1 MLKRI
6 PEAFIG
12 FVMGSFPHCHWMG
25 QAPVAPTPSPGPESA
40 STTLMGPAG
49 QQAKANAELLSEI
62 YRVVLLSEPK
72 GRSSFGNFVD
82 SMNQGASLE
91 GVYNGFVHS
100 SLYREAE
107 QKFKGHTPAAMNRF
121 IREMIVLLRA
131 EQHPVGFF
139 NEDAEPLPT
148 PVDLSQPPP
157 AGAPPLR
164 ERSRPELPK
173 IEELIAQHLRQIFAN
188 ASFFTLK
195 RVLGDEV
202 LKVLDEMKS
211 DPKLRAQWY
220 ATQVVRMME
229 YQVNFGL
236 ALRNRPDFIFHRGW
250 AETVS
255 PDRLCWELLNRE
267 HRLLNQ
273 AQNGAGL

>member
-1 MLKRI
+1 MSEQSVMEFESPRVGHFNFPASKQRLPDGRWVVVPGEPQMRVRTHDAVRI
-6 PEAFIG
+6 TGIPAKTLHRLAEAG
-12 FVMGSFPHCHWMG
+12 YVRR
-25 QAPVAPTPSPGPESA
+25 AAVTP
-40 STTLMGPAG
+40 
-49 QQAKANAELLSEI
+49 N
-62 YRVVLLSEPK
+62 
-72 GRSSFGNFVD
+72 
-82 SMNQGASLE
+82 
-91 GVYNGFVHS
+91 
-100 SLYREAE
+100 
-107 QKFKGHTPAAMNRF
+107 
-121 IREMIVLLRA
+121 IVFWWPQ
-131 EQHPVGFF
+131 E
-139 NEDAEPLPT
+139 
-148 PVDLSQPPP
+148 
-157 AGAPPLR
+157 
-164 ERSRPELPK
+164 